1 MTESPV
7 LQLTFGPSDLN
18 LDDDERL
25 KFSNRVLPE
34 LRGLDEVERADRIEE
49 LSEEDG
55 TKGFETLVGFL
66 TADVALPNLKEFA
79 GWMMERFADQPIS
92 VKVKLGE
99 KEIELSAKSR
109 KELAEGKLIAQD
121 LLGILQ
127 NTGAE

>member
-7 LQLTFGPSDLN
+7 LRLTFGLTDPN

-25 KFSNRVLPE
+25 TFSKRVLPE
-34 LRGLDEVERADRIEE
+34 LRGLDEVERAERVETV
-49 LSEEDG
+49 SEENG

-66 TADVALPNLKEFA
+66 KADVSFPNLKDFV

-109 KELAEGKLIAQD
+109 KELAEGKLMAQD
-121 LLGILQ
+121 LLEMLQ
-127 NTGAE
+127 NAGAE